1 MNLPVNFMLCFWSE
15 MRIHRR
21 HDKPRYGM
29 KQNRLAI
36 AVLITVPLL
45 LLATFSAQSETE
57 QSGNEAGAT
66 AMEKST
72 AEDAVDS
79 EDKAEATGL
88 DIVMDGSSLEAFEK
102 SMEQVKETGT
112 AEEYRALESA
122 IDYLLIYDLSAKRNM
137 EKLIERLN
145 GRTGHEIIKRVGWG
159 KSR

>member
-1 MNLPVNFMLCFWSE
+1 

-36 AVLITVPLL
+36 TVLITIPLL

-57 QSGNEAGAT
+57 QSGTEAGAT
-66 AMEKST
+66 VSEIST
-72 AEDAVDS
+72 ASDAVDS

-102 SMEQVKETGT
+102 SMEQVKETST
-112 AEEYRALESA
+112 AAEYKALKGA
-122 IDYLLIYDLSAKRNM
+122 LDYLLLYDLGAKRNKA
-137 EKLIERLN
+137 KLAERLN
-145 GRTGHEIIKRVGWG
+145 GRTGNEIIKRVGWG